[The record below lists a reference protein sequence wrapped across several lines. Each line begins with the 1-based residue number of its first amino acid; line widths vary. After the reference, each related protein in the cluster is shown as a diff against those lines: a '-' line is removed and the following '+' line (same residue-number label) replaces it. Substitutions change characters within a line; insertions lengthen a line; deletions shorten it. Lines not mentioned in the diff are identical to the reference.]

1 MQKQRSKYVEELAGR
16 IIIVAR
22 SLFFCQMMECQA
34 SGNAA
39 FVACKDRL
47 KL

>member
-1 MQKQRSKYVEELAGR
+1 
-16 IIIVAR
+16 
-22 SLFFCQMMECQA
+22 MECQA

-47 KL
+47 KLWKRETEHESDGEEEKTQ